1 MHRLVVAMLVPE
13 GRSVDGVL
21 VEEVGRTEDAAALFG
36 ELGEVFP
43 CKLPVE

>member
-13 GRSVDGVL
+13 GRSVYGVL
-21 VEEVGRTEDAAALFG
+21 IEQVGRTEDAAALFG